1 MCWASASLPPLSS
14 RTFTTMTYSLLPPP
28 HASPLPLISTS
39 PRTLSLSFS
48 NTTRLSAAWPA
59 NLSLLTPPHPPP
71 PTLSQDSDVTQ
82 ELVLRHHASVSK
94 LKRLFMEDLPVF
106 GPTEWDRRLS
116 SYTPVVYPKLPNGE
130 LFTGIDIVSL
140 THLKH

>member
-1 MCWASASLPPLSS
+1 MKWSVNLFSTLINKSYELSLAPPPPLS
-14 RTFTTMTYSLLPPP
+14 
-28 HASPLPLISTS
+28 
-39 PRTLSLSFS
+39 
-48 NTTRLSAAWPA
+48 
-59 NLSLLTPPHPPP
+59 
-71 PTLSQDSDVTQ
+71 QDFDVTQ
-82 ELVLRHHASVSK
+82 ELVLRHHASVSE